1 MNTDSLNAYGWGT
14 AEGPASCGYIAPRV
28 VTELQAIGAKRVLD
42 LGCGNG
48 SLAGLLA
55 RAGLDVCG
63 IDRDE
68 EGVSIARAQH
78 PGARF
83 FRMGVDDDPAT
94 LLAHEAPFDAVVSTE
109 VVEHLYS
116 PHLLPRFAH
125 AVLRPGGQLI
135 VTTPYHGYLKNLA
148 IAVTGHWDHHHT
160 VLWHG
165 GHIKFWSRAT
175 LTELLRTEGFEVQ
188 AFGGVGR
195 LPYLWKSMVMRAVRR
210 P

>member
-1 MNTDSLNAYGWGT
+1 MSTDSLNAYGWGT

-28 VTELQAIGAKRVLD
+28 VTELRAIGAKRVLD

-55 RAGLDVCG
+55 RA
-63 IDRDE
+63 
-68 EGVSIARAQH
+68 QH
-78 PGARF
+78 LGARF
-83 FRMGVDDDPAT
+83 FRMGVDDVPTT

-109 VVEHLYS
+109 VIEHLYS

-125 AVLRPGGQLI
+125 AVLRPGGL
-135 VTTPYHGYLKNLA
+135 
-148 IAVTGHWDHHHT
+148 
-160 VLWHG
+160 
-165 GHIKFWSRAT
+165 KFWSRAT